1 MVRLKAIFVR
11 TAAAACSS
19 AIFMASAASVSWQPT
34 KPIEII
40 VPTTPGGGIDRSA
53 RTLQRILQ
61 DNGLVNVPVTVVNKP
76 GAGGAVS
83 LVYLNQHAGDAHHIA
98 INSPNLI
105 ANDINGRSTVKYRD
119 VTPLANL
126 FSEYTIIAVR
136 ADSPIRTGQDFVD
149 RLRKDPGSV
158 AVSTPTTLGSV
169 NHMSFA
175 LVARAAGVN
184 VKKLRAV
191 VLGSGG
197 DAVTALLG
205 GHIDAHTGTPSS
217 VVRMVQAGKIRV
229 IGILAP
235 TRIGGPY
242 ANTPTWTEQGY
253 KAVMDTWR
261 GVIGPKDLS
270 PEQIAYWDGVLAKA
284 VSAPLWKQTLEQNV
298 WEPNY
303 LDSGQTRKLF
313 ESDDAEYRSIL
324 GELGMVKLNTL
335 RPMTSEMGRTALRS
349 LPGERWGVRAQ

>member
-1 MVRLKAIFVR
+1 MVGLKNILARAI
-11 TAAAACSS
+11 AAACSS
-19 AIFMASAASVSWQPT
+19 VALVAGAASATWQPT
-34 KPIEII
+34 RPIEII

-53 RTLQRILQ
+53 RTLQRVLQ
-61 DNGLVNVPVTVVNKP
+61 DDALVKVPVTVVNKP

-98 INSPNLI
+98 INSPNLV
-105 ANDINGRSTVKYRD
+105 ANDINGRSTVKSRD

-126 FSEYTIIAVR
+126 FSEYTVIAVR
-136 ADSPIRTGQDFVD
+136 ADSPMRTGQDFVD
-149 RLRKDPGSV
+149 RLRRDPGSV

-175 LVARAAGVN
+175 LVARAAGVD
-184 VKKLRAV
+184 VKKLKAV

-235 TRIGGPY
+235 KRIGGPY
-242 ANTPTWTEQGY
+242 ASTPTWTEQGY

-270 PEQIAYWDGVLAKA
+270 AEQIAYWDGVLAKA
-284 VSAPLWKQTLEQNV
+284 VATPLWKQTLEQNV
-298 WEPNY
+298 WEANY
-303 LDSGQTRKLF
+303 LDSAQTRRLF

-324 GELGMVKLNTL
+324 GELGMVK
-335 RPMTSEMGRTALRS
+335 P
-349 LPGERWGVRAQ
+349 